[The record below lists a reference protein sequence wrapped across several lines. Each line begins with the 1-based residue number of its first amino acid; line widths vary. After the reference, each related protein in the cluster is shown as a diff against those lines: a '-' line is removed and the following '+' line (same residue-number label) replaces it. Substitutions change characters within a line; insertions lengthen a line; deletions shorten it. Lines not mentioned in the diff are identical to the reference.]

1 MANTATWDSPDT
13 VQTKQGQTTPGVVYV
28 IDPVSGKASQGS
40 NSDNLALIA
49 SSAYTSNQTSGDQ
62 TNSNG
67 KGLLLFIKTGAFGSG
82 ASGIV
87 ATIQGKDPVSGQ
99 VYTILASAALTA
111 SSFTV
116 LRVYPNLT
124 TAANLVA
131 NDILPRTWNVTL
143 TATAWGTGGSTVGVA
158 ACVVV

>member
-1 MANTATWDSPDT
+1 MANTATWDDPNS
-13 VQTKQGQTTPGVVYV
+13 VQTKQGQSTPGVVYV
-28 IDPVSGKASQGS
+28 IDPLTQKASQGS
-40 NSDNLALIA
+40 TSDNLALVA
-49 SSAYTSNQTSGDQ
+49 SAAYTSNQTSADQ

-67 KGLLLFIKTGAFGSG
+67 KGLLLFVKTGTFGSG

-87 ATIQGKDPVSGQ
+87 ATIQGKDPVSGS

-111 SSFTV
+111 NSFTI

-124 TAANLVA
+124 PAANLIA

-143 TATAWGTGGSTVGVA
+143 NATAWGTGGSTVGIA
-158 ACVVV
+158 ACMVS